1 MFFYQET
8 KYFHYDAHWGNFL
21 YHKIKPGGYF
31 HYNIFGN
38 DYYIENYGFLW
49 VIWDYGEAIEFKK
62 ERIIYVD
69 NDFKNIINAFF
80 NNNNDNNNG
89 WLSYKYLLNS
99 NFKLMMRK
107 INKELFIDTMKE
119 LKFVEINKYNPNY
132 ISRYTR
138 NFNFYSPLPNEKYET
153 PYEYQKLIMYSGK
166 NMNTI
171 ITFILNIFIKNK
183 IIKTDINSNMKNKII
198 NEKPYKIR
206 LFK

>member
-1 MFFYQET
+1 
-8 KYFHYDAHWGNFL
+8 
-21 YHKIKPGGYF
+21 
-31 HYNIFGN
+31 
-38 DYYIENYGFLW
+38 
-49 VIWDYGEAIEFKK
+49 
-62 ERIIYVD
+62 
-69 NDFKNIINAFF
+69 
-80 NNNNDNNNG
+80 
-89 WLSYKYLLNS
+89 
-99 NFKLMMRK
+99 MRK